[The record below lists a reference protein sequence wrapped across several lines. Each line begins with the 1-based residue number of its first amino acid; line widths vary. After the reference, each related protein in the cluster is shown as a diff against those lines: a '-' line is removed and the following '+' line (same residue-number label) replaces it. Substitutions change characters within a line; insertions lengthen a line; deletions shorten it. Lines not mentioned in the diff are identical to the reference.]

1 MGDILNVYTAEQLF
15 EMYKNKIIADA
26 VGITDFNAGSKVRAL
41 LESNSE
47 LISSICM
54 DFKEAIYKAIPIAL
68 YQGFGFE
75 KKSATAAV
83 GYIRPYRKS
92 AMYIKYTGLGTS
104 ALLTTTATTLSV
116 SVTGAP
122 GDAITRLYSASP
134 KTSDMVTYID
144 GLANWEATLVS
155 DVDCD
160 TLYQYTAVEILGQRN
175 YLYTNNTMD
184 LMLATDLAI
193 EIPQGFSCSIDNLEI
208 LTSVDATLD
217 AGESGVQIESEFGQ
231 TGVDGNISANAID
244 TLNGKGSINSSITG
258 IEHVINDTA
267 FSGGTIAETDIER
280 QTRFSETVNSLNAG
294 TKAGIISAI
303 KGISGIR
310 SVGMRTSYPF
320 KGNNT
325 IIVDDGTQTISAEL
339 LAEIEK
345 VLYGDPS
352 DIANYPGKNAEG
364 IGYSITVPTIID
376 VNIGI
381 SAYRLPSVK
390 VDLTTIKSDIETAI
404 EQYVNTRQLGEDVVL
419 SEVVRIGKN
428 SNAAIYDLV
437 VTSPLTNIAINE
449 NEFAKT
455 GAGTG
460 GTITATVTIATSL

>member
-1 MGDILNVYTAEQLF
+1 MGDILNVYTADQLF

-26 VGITDFNAGSKVRAL
+26 VGLTDFNVGSKTRAL

-83 GYIRPYRKS
+83 GYIRPYRKP
-92 AMYIKYTGLGTS
+92 AMYIAYTGSGTS
-104 ALLTTTATTLSV
+104 ALITTSATTLTV
-116 SVTGAP
+116 TVTGAP
-122 GDAITRLYSASP
+122 GDAISRLYSASP

-144 GLANWEATLVS
+144 GLANWSATLVS

-160 TLYQYTAVEILGQRN
+160 TLYQYTAVEILGKTT
-175 YLYTNNTMD
+175 YLATTGMD
-184 LMLATDLAI
+184 LMLATDTEI
-193 EIPQGFSCSIDNLEI
+193 EIPQGFSCSVDNLEI
-208 LTSVDATLD
+208 LTSVDATLE
-217 AGESGVQIESEFGQ
+217 AGESGVQIESECGQ
-231 TGVDGNISANAID
+231 TGTDGNISAGAID
-244 TLNGKGSINSSITG
+244 TLNGLGSINSTITG
-258 IEHVINDTA
+258 IQYAINDTA

-280 QTRFSETVNSLNAG
+280 QTRFSETVSSLNAG

-303 KGISGIR
+303 KGITSVR

-339 LAEIEK
+339 LEEIEK

-364 IGYSITVPTIID
+364 IGYTITVPTIVD
-376 VNIGI
+376 VSIGI
-381 SAYRLPSVK
+381 TAYRLPTVK
-390 VDLTTIKSDIETAI
+390 VDLTTIKADIETAV
-404 EQYVNTRQLGEDVVL
+404 EQYVNTRGLGEDVVL

-437 VTSPLTNIAINE
+437 VTSPLTNVAVNE

-460 GTITATVTIATSL
+460 GTVTATVSIATSL